1 MMAKNILSIKNRG
14 ALAIPGAFNAA
25 SALLIEK
32 TGFEA
37 VYISGAGLSNSN
49 GLPDAGLLSMEEVAR
64 LSSFIMEATS
74 LPAIID
80 ADTGFGGPAEVAA
93 TVRAFEEAGA
103 SAMQIEDQEFPK
115 RCGHLPGK
123 SVIPEALFVE
133 KIRAA
138 IDARRSPDFL
148 VIART
153 DARAT
158 GGLDEAI
165 TRAQAYTDA
174 GADIIFPEALESK
187 AEFAEFARRVPA
199 PLLANMTEFGK
210 TPYIGLDEWGE
221 MGYSF
226 VLFPMT
232 LFRAGMKAMEE
243 TLSELKATGT
253 QKGLLQRMQTREE
266 LYRLLRYDVDE
277 QHGRKG

>member
-1 MMAKNILSIKNRG
+1 MMAKNILSIKKGG

-64 LSSFIMEATS
+64 LSSFIIEATS

-123 SVIPEALFVE
+123 SVIPEARFVE

-138 IDARRSPDFL
+138 IDARSSTDFL
-148 VIART
+148 IIART

-158 GGLDEAI
+158 GGLEEAI
-165 TRAQAYTDA
+165 ARAQAYADA

-187 AEFAEFARRVPA
+187 AEFAEFARRVKA

-210 TPYIGLDEWGE
+210 TPYIGLDEWGK

-232 LFRAGMKAMEE
+232 LFRTGMKAMEE

-266 LYRLLRYDVDE
+266 LYRLLRYDVDGR
-277 QHGRKG
+277 HGRKG